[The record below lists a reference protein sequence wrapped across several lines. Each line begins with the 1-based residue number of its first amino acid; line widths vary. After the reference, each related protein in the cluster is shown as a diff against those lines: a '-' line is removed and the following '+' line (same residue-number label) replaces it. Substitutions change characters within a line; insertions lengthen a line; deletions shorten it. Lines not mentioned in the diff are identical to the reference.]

1 MTQTDPPPSP
11 DTQPSPSTPPPPVD
25 YQPPPAPP
33 TVAGM
38 TATQDDRNLAMI
50 AHLLGIV
57 LGFVGPLII
66 WLIKKEQSPFVEDQS
81 KEALNF
87 QITVLI
93 AHLIAGAGW
102 FFCIG
107 VILTPAVIIVSIVF
121 CIIAAMSAS
130 KGELYRY
137 PFALRLIN

>member
-1 MTQTDPPPSP
+1 MTQSDLPPSP
-11 DTQPSPSTPPPPVD
+11 DTQPTPSAPPPSMDPTAPPPP
-25 YQPPPAPP
+25 
-33 TVAGM
+33 VAGM
-38 TATQDDRNLAMI
+38 TATQDDRNMAMI

-57 LGFVGPLII
+57 LGFLGPLII

-87 QITVLI
+87 QITVLL
-93 AHLIAGAGW
+93 AHVIAGAAW
-102 FFCIG
+102 MICIG
-107 VILTPAVIIVSIVF
+107 MILTPAVIIVSIVF
-121 CIIAAMSAS
+121 CIIAGMAAS